1 MEQNDVAF
9 YSHAV
14 FLLRL
19 TDVRPSGSPLLSAK
33 SALAML
39 RSPADPVL
47 TQGSRGFDDES
58 DDPWLGGRA

>member
-19 TDVRPSGSPLLSAK
+19 TDLRFHADSVRK
-33 SALAML
+33 
-39 RSPADPVL
+39 
-47 TQGSRGFDDES
+47 QGSRGLDDES
-58 DDPWLGGRA
+58 DDLWLGGRT